1 MLGLGNTVA
10 KISSPKEV
18 SKWDNEGFLSFDGTD
33 DKAELNVDSAFI
45 ASVAGE
51 GNIGDNIGFSFWIKP
66 TWSTSGSY
74 GTSGFAPRRV
84 NFFYL
89 GAPEDNHE
97 SVQGYY
103 QLTNSGGTAQNR
115 LWSELRATTS
125 SNTRDNDFSA
135 LHTDNSITG
144 VGTGSTNSWTSSNPS
159 GGAWVHIVM
168 TRATGNWTQYWNGQ
182 ALAMND
188 SDSGTLNTDNSIARK
203 LVLGNKPVDNGFHK
217 YGIRDFAIFSAQLT
231 SGNASTLYNSG
242 TFFDVRRSGISNLG
256 VYYPFNK
263 NVQDIVGGHNL
274 TLTGGTFTDL

>member
-1 MLGLGNTVA
+1 MLGLGS
-10 KISSPKEV
+10 KLKSSKVEIAR
-18 SKWDNEGFLSFDGTD
+18 WDNQGFLLFDGTD

-45 ASVAGE
+45 SSVAGE

-66 TWSTSGSY
+66 VWTSTGTL

-103 QLTNSGGTAQNR
+103 QLTNSSGVTQNR

-125 SNTRDNDFSA
+125 SNTRDNDYSV
-135 LHTDNSITG
+135 LHSNNGITG
-144 VGTGSTNSWTSSNPS
+144 TGTGSSDHWKTNNPS
-159 GGAWVHIVM
+159 GEGWVHLVM

-182 ALAMND
+182 ALTMVD

-203 LVLGNKPVDNGFHK
+203 LVLGNKPVDNGFHR
-217 YGIRDFAIFSAQLT
+217 YGVRDFAIFSTQLT

-242 TFFDVRRSGISNLG
+242 NFMDVRRSGISNLG

-263 NVQDIVGGHNL
+263 NAKDIVGGHNL
-274 TLTGGTFTDL
+274 TLTGGTFTAL

>member
-1 MLGLGNTVA
+1 MLGLGNS
-10 KISSPKEV
+10 ISTTPDFEWGGSR
-18 SKWDNEGFLSFDGTD
+18 FLSFDGTD

-45 ASVAGE
+45 TSVAGE
-51 GNIGDNIGFSFWIKP
+51 GNIGANIGFSFWIKP

-84 NFFYL
+84 NFWYL

-103 QLTNSGGTAQNR
+103 QLTNSSGTAQNR
-115 LWSELRATTS
+115 LWSELRATTT

-135 LHTDNSITG
+135 LHSNNSITG

-159 GGAWVHIVM
+159 GEGWVHIVM
-168 TRATGNWTQYWNGQ
+168 TRAAGNWTQYWNGQ
-182 ALAMND
+182 ALSTTD

-203 LVLGNKPVDNGFHK
+203 LVLGNKPTDNGFHK
-217 YGIRDFAIFSAQLT
+217 YGVRDFAIFNKQLNSTAVSA
-231 SGNASTLYNSG
+231 LYNSG
-242 TFFDVRRSGISNLG
+242 TFFDIRKSGISNLG
-256 VYYPFNK
+256 VYYPFDE
-263 NVQDIVGGHNL
+263 NVKDVVGGHNL